1 MNEKLNPQ
9 PYRDPVERVFRRP
22 VFTLSQ
28 ASRAV
33 QKLEKLQLQA
43 ELQDFLP
50 AASMLKAI
58 LDVCNEEF
66 GHCDDSYGALGDF
79 YEDCLKAFSA
89 ALQHCNLAR
98 EPLLTDLVQLY
109 LAEDYGQS
117 DEIISVI
124 LEQCRDKADDEF
136 LERIAQ
142 AEYEAPRGYG
152 HRDSYQREKL
162 INLLL
167 QFYDRRG
174 YDEQYLAWCHKKDPK
189 MWMRWAWAAEKLEMM
204 GRLDEAVACYQE
216 GIRKSGYQGYLT
228 DRLAEMQQQHEQPQA
243 TLDQLVRKHAG
254 YLYRQYYGEI
264 KHLARRL
271 GLWDN
276 ALRDRVLAPHEA
288 QTYSRETV
296 MELLLEEGEVARALA
311 IAKKLPLH
319 RYYASDGRLTMAR
332 ALEER
337 DPAEAIELYRSL
349 LESYLPPTEPA
360 HDEQVVRYS
369 RLMSRLYQRLGR
381 IDEWENYVEGLK
393 TPGRRKLTT
402 MLNRL
407 ISDVSS

>member
-1 MNEKLNPQ
+1 MKEKLNPQ
-9 PYRDPVERVFRRP
+9 PYRDPVERVFQHS
-22 VFTLSQ
+22 VLTLNQ

-33 QKLEKLQLQA
+33 KKLEKLQFQA

-66 GHCDDSYGALGDF
+66 GYCDDSYGALGDF

-89 ALQHCNLAR
+89 ALQRCNLAR
-98 EPLLTDLVQLY
+98 EPLLADLVQLY

-117 DEIISVI
+117 DNIISVI
-124 LEQCRDKADDEF
+124 LEQCRDKADDGF
-136 LERIAQ
+136 LEQIAQ

-152 HRDSYQREKL
+152 HRESYQREKL
-162 INLLL
+162 IDLLL
-167 QFYDRRG
+167 EFYDRRG

-204 GRLDEAVACYQE
+204 GRLDQAVACYQE
-216 GIRKSGYQGYLT
+216 GIRKSGYQDYLT
-228 DRLAEMQQQHEQPQA
+228 DRLAEMQRQHGEPQA
-243 TLDQLVRKHAG
+243 ALDQLLQKHAG
-254 YLYRQYYGEI
+254 YLHRQYYDEI

-271 GLWDN
+271 GLWDKT
-276 ALRDRVLAPHEA
+276 LRDRVMAQYEA
-288 QTYSRETV
+288 QTYSGAAV
-296 MELLLEEGEVARALA
+296 VQLLLEEGEMARALA
-311 IAKKLPLH
+311 VAKKLPLH
-319 RYYASDGRLTMAR
+319 SYYADSGRLMMAR

-337 DPAEAIELYRSL
+337 DPAEAIELYRGL

-360 HDEQVVRYS
+360 HDEQIVRYS
-369 RLMSRLYQRLGR
+369 RLMSRLYQRLDKTG
-381 IDEWENYVEGLK
+381 EWRTYVESIK
-393 TPGRRKLTT
+393 TPGRKRLTT

-407 ISDVSS
+407 LR